1 MVEKNTF
8 LLTTA
13 RGAEDSGG
21 SELYMLLTEFGD
33 SKSKITRTGVSGVL
47 LVETELAHQEVIEM
61 LKKMM
66 EFEPWRA
73 RSMLRLIPLEKIVD
87 IDLEI
92 IKEAVK
98 PLMEKIGPEE
108 SFRITV
114 EKRHSDLSR
123 AELIEAV
130 ASTTSRKVDLENP
143 DWVVLVEVIRDTVG
157 LSVVRPSQIISIVK
171 VKRGD
176 APT

>member
-1 MVEKNTF
+1 LVEKNTF

-21 SELYMLLTEFGD
+21 SEMYMLLTEFGD
-33 SKSKITRTGVSGVL
+33 SRAKITRTGVSGVL
-47 LVETELAHQEVIEM
+47 LVETELLHQDVIEF

-66 EFEPWRA
+66 EFEPFRI
-73 RSMLRLIPLEKIVD
+73 RSMLRLIPVEKIVD
-87 IDLEI
+87 LDLEM
-92 IKEAVK
+92 IKDEVK

-108 SFRITV
+108 SFRITI

-123 AELIEAV
+123 GELIEAI
-130 ASTTSRKVDLENP
+130 ASTTNRKVNLDNP

-157 LSVVRPSQIISIVK
+157 LSVVRPSQIVSVVK

-176 APT
+176 AQL

>member
-1 MVEKNTF
+1 M
-8 LLTTA
+8 
-13 RGAEDSGG
+13 
-21 SELYMLLTEFGD
+21 YMLLTEFGD
-33 SKSKITRTGVSGVL
+33 SKAKVTRTGVSGVL
-47 LVETELAHQEVIEM
+47 LVETELPHQDVIEF
-61 LKKMM
+61 LKKVM
-66 EFEPWRA
+66 EFEPFRI
-73 RSMLRLIPLEKIVD
+73 RSMLRLIPVEKVVD
-87 IDLEI
+87 LDLEM
-92 IKEAVK
+92 IKGEVK

-123 AELIEAV
+123 GDLIEAI

-157 LSVVRPSQIISIVK
+157 LSVVRPAQIISVVK

-176 APT
+176 AQP